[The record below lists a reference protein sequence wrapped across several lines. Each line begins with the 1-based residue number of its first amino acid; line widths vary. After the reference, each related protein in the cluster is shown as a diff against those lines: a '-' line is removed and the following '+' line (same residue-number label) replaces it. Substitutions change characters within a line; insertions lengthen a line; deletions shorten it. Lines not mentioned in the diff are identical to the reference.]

1 MSKTNK
7 TERPNELHPD
17 LLSTTALNPWPGNIS
32 SPRLQMFN
40 SHLSQALV
48 TEGRNN
54 RRCFTGME
62 PKFADYNFNVKFD
75 NNSHVIKVIDRYPK
89 TIGKDSIKDNPET
102 LVIFEHEI
110 TLPGGERVK
119 EVDIKSCKSHHE
131 LHQNFGFRYNYV
143 SDIDEY
149 ISADTVIA
157 QSPSVSKE
165 GNYQFGIE
173 TEVAMMSVPQ
183 IIEDGVVASESFCKK
198 ATTTAIETMSISFGK
213 KRFPLNI
220 YGDDE
225 EYKIFPDIGDVV
237 NDDGI
242 LMALR
247 QYDDDM
253 APIMMSKKSLQRID
267 HKYDE
272 RVHVEAGARVIDVK
286 VYQDTRLTGVL
297 RGKSMNTPNGTATQA
312 EKYLSADKRFYQN
325 VINAYQTL
333 WGGRKDSLRI
343 SPAFQRLLVEAHA
356 ATAKGEK
363 ERMIRTYSGVPIDE
377 WRVDITIEYPIVP
390 TVGFKITGC
399 HGDKGVIVD
408 VWKDEDMPVDAA
420 GNRAELIMDGISTVK
435 RMNVSRLIEQ
445 YLNAAS
451 RELTAKV
458 RDMVKKGV
466 SKDEIGELIK
476 GYYEIVN
483 PRMVNMVCD
492 DNGKVTQDHI
502 YSIVDDGVYL
512 WIPTDNEREPMDI
525 IREVRDKYPPV
536 LGPVTYRGMSG
547 NFVETHSDIL
557 IGSMY
562 IMLLEKTGR
571 NWQGVASSKLSHFG
585 VPAKL
590 TNVDKRA
597 TPGRTTPIRF
607 GESEGRLFV
616 SMVGG
621 QPTSE
626 LFDRT
631 NNPVVRKEI
640 QERILRA
647 DKPMAM
653 TEAVD
658 RRKYPTGNGR
668 ILSLIRHIGECSG
681 WRLVR
686 GKRVG
691 MK

>member
-1 MSKTNK
+1 
-7 TERPNELHPD
+7 
-17 LLSTTALNPWPGNIS
+17 
-32 SPRLQMFN
+32 
-40 SHLSQALV
+40 
-48 TEGRNN
+48 
-54 RRCFTGME
+54 ME
-62 PKFADYNFNVKFD
+62 PKFADYNFNIKFD
-75 NNSHVIKVIDRYPK
+75 KNSHVIKVIDRYPK
-89 TIGKDSIKDNPET
+89 TIGADSIEDNPET

-119 EVDIKSCKSHHE
+119 EVDVKSITSHHE
-131 LHQNFGFRYNYV
+131 LHQNFGFRYQDPGEV
-143 SDIDEY
+143 DLSVDEY
-149 ISADTVIA
+149 IPEGSVVA

-165 GNYQFGIE
+165 GSYQFGIE

-183 IIEDGVVASESFCKK
+183 IIEDGVVASKSFCKK
-198 ATTTAIETMSISFGK
+198 ATTLAIETLSVSFGK

-220 YGDDE
+220 YGNDDI
-225 EYKIFPDIGDVV
+225 YKIFPDIGDVV
-237 NDDGI
+237 NEDGI

-247 QYDDDM
+247 QYDDEM
-253 APIMMSKKSLQRID
+253 APIMMSKKALQRID

-272 RVHVEAGARVIDVK
+272 RIHVEAGARVVDVK

-312 EKYLSADKRFYQN
+312 EKYLNADKRYYQN
-325 VINAYQTL
+325 IINTYQSL

-363 ERMIRTYSGVPIDE
+363 ERMIRTYGGVPIDE
-377 WRVDITIEYPIVP
+377 WRVDITIEYPIEP
-390 TVGFKITGC
+390 TVGFKVTGT

-408 VWKDEDMPVDAA
+408 VWDDEDMPVDAA
-420 GNRAELIMDGISTVK
+420 GNRADLIMDGISTVK

-451 RELTAKV
+451 RDLSAKV
-458 RDMVKKGV
+458 RQMVSQGV
-466 SKDEIGELIK
+466 SKDDIGNMLKE
-476 GYYEIVN
+476 YYEIVN
-483 PRMVNMVCD
+483 PKMVPMVCD
-492 DNGKVTQDHI
+492 DKGRVTDDHI
-502 YSIVDDGVYL
+502 YSVVDDGIYL
-512 WIPTDNEREPMDI
+512 WVPTDNEREPMDI
-525 IREVRDKYPPV
+525 IRDVRDKFPPV
-536 LGPVTYRGMSG
+536 LGPVKYRGMSG
-547 NFVETHSDIL
+547 NIVETHSDIL

-590 TNVDKRA
+590 TNVDKYA

-621 QPTSE
+621 IPTSE

-631 NNPVVRKEI
+631 NNPVVRKEV
-640 QERILRA
+640 QEKILRA
-647 DKPMAM
+647 DKP
-653 TEAVD
+653 TQLDEVVD
-658 RRKYPTGNGR
+658 RNRYPTGNGR
-668 ILSLIRHIGECSG
+668 ILSLVRHIGECAG

-686 GKRVG
+686 GGKVG